1 MYALDTAG
9 LGPQLGNIATDY
21 VLLVMTERGAER
33 SSPANW
39 VPMLPPWPVLP
50 GRMPPTSTTPMSIAC
65 RILSRKACLPELRWA
80 AHRGPVTTMP
90 TKTSPVRRGMPRGY
104 PRYRPPANRW

>member
-33 SSPANW
+33 SSPAN
-39 VPMLPPWPVLP
+39 
-50 GRMPPTSTTPMSIAC
+50 
-65 RILSRKACLPELRWA
+65 
-80 AHRGPVTTMP
+80 
-90 TKTSPVRRGMPRGY
+90 
-104 PRYRPPANRW
+104 